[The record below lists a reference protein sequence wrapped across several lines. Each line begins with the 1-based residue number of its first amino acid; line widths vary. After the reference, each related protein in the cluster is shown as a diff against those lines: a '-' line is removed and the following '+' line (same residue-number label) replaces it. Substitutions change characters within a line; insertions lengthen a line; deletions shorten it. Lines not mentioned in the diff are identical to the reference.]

1 LHTATDQFAKRITRF
16 VKNLERIF
24 GAVII
29 SRQLR
34 FSDTQLHRYSFKGA
48 IRVAELQASAASS
61 DCPASYLFGSAALS
75 HSDYKFTLAGGGIQS
90 SDLRLQQHSSW
101 MIKDRSPDQ

>member
-1 LHTATDQFAKRITRF
+1 
-16 VKNLERIF
+16 LERIF

-34 FSDTQLHRYSFKGA
+34 FSETQLHRYTFKGT

-61 DCPASYLFGSAALS
+61 DCAASYLFGSAALS
-75 HSDYKFTLAGGGIQS
+75 HSD
-90 SDLRLQQHSSW
+90 
-101 MIKDRSPDQ
+101 